1 MANKT
6 VTKTPD
12 QWKNRNSDSWNN
24 SDPSGRRLYFGYDA
38 PDWAAWYRQFLEIRF
53 TPVSACSLKVR
64 FLAEEYA
71 EQGSYANVVCTA
83 YGYDENN
90 NLVWQKNQTYYWSM
104 TQTGDHT
111 FTFSDIGGYTINTI
125 VYKITST
132 SGNGSCTAPTA
143 SYTYNVPTL
152 GLSVT
157 PSSLYVGETI
167 RCTVS
172 EPFYQSFNVSFAY
185 NSTVLQSF
193 STDASSFTQT
203 ANESWFSTAGVTG
216 NSMQVTVTITD
227 GLGRS
232 ASARV
237 TVNKHTALVPS
248 IIEPRGGSLDGG
260 QSITFAWS
268 SSGNGYQTQA
278 VLQYSRDNVNW
289 SSLATINGTGTQ
301 WTAPAGK
308 FSAGTVYWRLRLT
321 NNWGLTSGWVSQS
334 FTVTI
339 NAAVVTL
346 TAPTSGSKDGAE
358 EITFAWTIANGSG
371 TVNGTQME
379 YSTDGGISWTSLI
392 NSSGTM
398 LRYNAPAGKFTAGSM
413 IWRVRARDTY
423 AGWGAWKQATITIT
437 YMPAVVTLTTPTSG
451 SKDGG
456 QQIAF
461 AWTITAGGGSVN
473 GTQMEYTSDDGLTWT
488 SMVNSSSSVTSY
500 NAPAGKF
507 PAGAIKWRVRAKD
520 SFAGWGEWKQ
530 AAITITY
537 TPAVVTLTTPTSG
550 SLDGAEV
557 INFAWTIAQGSG
569 SVTGT
574 QMEISTDDGIT
585 WQSLLSSAEAITSY
599 SSTVAQFPAGR
610 MLWHVRAK
618 DAYSGWGAWKQAT
631 ITVTYSA
638 VSQVVAVNS
647 PTSGVYNAAAAR
659 TFTVRL
665 DASGPVHTPFQIQ
678 TASFFWRSG
687 ETGEFT
693 ELAMTPGGNTAAVE
707 IPAGTFPSGRI
718 EWYASATD
726 TTERTTETPHY
737 VLTALQTAVEATPLS
752 PINTIESG
760 SGPITFRWTYGSLDG
775 APQGRAQLQ
784 YSRDGETWTDEHIFA
799 DITGEQTTYIA
810 EQGTFPG
817 GPIFWRVRSYNDAG
831 TAGPWSAAVSF
842 VSYSAP
848 LVTGVTGDGK
858 PFATITW
865 QADGQEAYE
874 IGIGDKT
881 YGPYY
886 GADVRSFTLPF
897 LRNNGSYTIRV
908 RAQNQYGLWSQ
919 WAENEMLISNVYRST
934 FAYHTEDGENA
945 VIKIDSTAATVAPMI
960 TRQPQDV
967 QGTEGTVI
975 ISVDVASISPIPGET
990 VLPSRQWYYRDQ
1002 GGEWT
1007 PISGGSGDAITVT
1020 CAENINGRQYRC
1032 RVYNN
1037 LYNYVGEIYSRTATY
1052 YYAAPNKVLGNPITG
1067 EFRSETGY
1075 FLITRDY
1082 EPIAKTY
1089 SPEFTD
1095 RVALGTHKYQVM
1107 QVLMNGYYALGVRF
1121 VPPPTTAAPTI
1132 TASVTCPAIAP
1143 LEGGDFLSLKL
1154 SENSDREV
1162 RITEAREVEWTQY
1175 AGADYPSAEIG
1186 EGKSKAVALDVS
1198 ALMSDEDFAKAFTAL
1213 LGKDVIVKTP
1223 DGSVVIGPLEALD
1236 LRAPRSHRSWTF
1248 GVTQMEWSGFID
1260 ES

>member
-1 MANKT
+1 MANQT

-12 QWKNRNSDSWNN
+12 QYWDGEWISSNVGSA
-24 SDPSGRRLYFGYDA
+24 RLTI
-38 PDWAAWYRQFLEIRF
+38 PLPISAASYRVNLERAASV
-53 TPVSACSLKVR
+53 TSCSIKETLIP
-64 FLAEEYA
+64 A
-71 EQGSYANVVCTA
+71 QSYYTGTNLVKCTA
-83 YGYDENN
+83 SGVLNGQTIWTVSQSFNYDITRQIE
-90 NLVWQKNQTYYWSM
+90 
-104 TQTGDHT
+104 HT
-111 FTFSDIGGYTINTI
+111 FSFSGMSGNIDMIEFSTFYDDVLVDTSLTT
-125 VYKITST
+125 ITS
-132 SGNGSCTAPTA
+132 PTA
-143 SYTYNVPTL
+143 SYTYTPPTL
-152 GLSVT
+152 GLSVS

-167 RCTVS
+167 SCNIS
-172 EPFYQSFNVSFAY
+172 EPFGQSFNVQFAY
-185 NSTVLQSF
+185 GSTVLQSF
-193 STDASSFTQT
+193 STSSTSFTQT
-203 ANESWFSTAGVTG
+203 ANESWFTTAGVTG
-216 NSMQVTVTITD
+216 SSMQVTVSIAD

-248 IIEPRGGSLDGG
+248 ITAPRGGSLDGG
-260 QSITFAWS
+260 QEIAFVWS
-268 SSGNGYQTQA
+268 SSGDGYQTKA
-278 VLQYSRDNVNW
+278 ELQWSQNNVSWNT
-289 SSLATINGTGTQ
+289 LTTLNGSGTN
-301 WTAPAGK
+301 WTAGGGTFPAG
-308 FSAGTVYWRLRLT
+308 TIYWRLRLT
-321 NNWGLTSGWVSQS
+321 NNHGLTSDWVSQ
-334 FTVTI
+334 
-339 NAAVVTL
+339 N
-346 TAPTSGSKDGAE
+346 
-358 EITFAWTIANGSG
+358 
-371 TVNGTQME
+371 
-379 YSTDGGISWTSLI
+379 
-392 NSSGTM
+392 
-398 LRYNAPAGKFTAGSM
+398 FTA
-413 IWRVRARDTY
+413 VYT
-423 AGWGAWKQATITIT
+423 GAS
-437 YMPAVVTLTTPTSG
+437 VTLTTPTSG

-461 AWTITAGGGSVN
+461 AWTIAAGSGSIN
-473 GTQMEYTSDDGLTWT
+473 GTQMEYTSDDGLTWR
-488 SMVNSSSSVTSY
+488 SLVNSSSSVTSY

-520 SFAGWGEWKQ
+520 SFAGWGEWTQ
-530 AAITITY
+530 AAITIVY
-537 TPAVVTLTTPTSG
+537 TGAVVTLTTPTSG

-557 INFAWTIAQGSG
+557 INFAWTITAGSG

-574 QMEISTDDGIT
+574 QMEISSDDGIT
-585 WQSLLSSAEAITSY
+585 WQSLINSDGTITRY

-610 MLWHVRAK
+610 LLWHVRAK
-618 DAYSGWGAWKQAT
+618 DAYSGWGEWKQAQ
-631 ITVTYSA
+631 ITVTYAA

-678 TASFFWRSG
+678 EASFFWRSG

-726 TTERTTETPHY
+726 TTDRTTETPHY
-737 VLTALQTAVEATPLS
+737 VLTALQTAVEAAPLS

-817 GPIFWRVRSYNDAG
+817 GSIFWRVRSYNDAG

-858 PFATITW
+858 PFTTISW

-874 IGIGDKT
+874 IEVNGKT

-886 GADVRSFTLPF
+886 GADVRSFTLSEP
-897 LRNNGSYTIRV
+897 LPDGDYTVRV
-908 RAQNQYGLWSQ
+908 RAQNRYGLWSEWQ
-919 WAENEMLISNVYRST
+919 
-934 FAYHTEDGENA
+934 FASMTVQNTPGNAIQLNAYSSENA
-945 VIKIDSTAATVAPMI
+945 TLSLSPAEEIIIPPVITA
-960 TRQPQDV
+960 QPQDV
-967 QGTEGTVI
+967 RGTTYSQYRFDVKYSNPNKQSFHVLAEVKGKNESAWTVI
-975 ISVDVASISPIPGET
+975 GELDVPYYKTVVYIYADESFGDMQLYDGDQVRFTFSNSVGSVTSRVATFTYGVPYGKSKLISGWFPADTGFFLVFRNGQLVGKFYDLTFIDRTALGNHEYYVIQ
-990 VLPSRQWYYRDQ
+990 VLPS
-1002 GGEWT
+1002 
-1007 PISGGSGDAITVT
+1007 GDYTKSNTVT
-1020 CAENINGRQYRC
+1020 A
-1032 RVYNN
+1032 
-1037 LYNYVGEIYSRTATY
+1037 
-1052 YYAAPNKVLGNPITG
+1052 
-1067 EFRSETGY
+1067 
-1075 FLITRDY
+1075 
-1082 EPIAKTY
+1082 
-1089 SPEFTD
+1089 
-1095 RVALGTHKYQVM
+1095 
-1107 QVLMNGYYALGVRF
+1107 
-1121 VPPPTTAAPTI
+1121 

-1213 LGKDVIVKTP
+1213 LGRDVIVKTP
-1223 DGSVVIGPLEALD
+1223 DGTVVIGPLESLD

-1248 GVTQMEWSGFID
+1248 GVTQMEWSDFID